1 MDFSELIK
9 KEMEQNRK
17 KNPNVYKIK
26 EKDLQ
31 DGKHIFIF

>member
-9 KEMEQNRK
+9 KEMEQIRK

-31 DGKHIFIF
+31 D